1 MRCLLLRQYIDD
13 PANRTHVS
21 EIGRS
26 RKYNRR
32 HTSGQV
38 LNSMDKQTLMLRK
51 GMFILAAALTV
62 SGCTYQTVAVNAV
75 PPGDE
80 IETERF
86 RNLSVDYSV
95 EIDEQFATIESRR
108 IGGLCGAH
116 NFPLSVEPALTQTI
130 DSVLEHSFANP
141 RRHDSPQ
148 ATASSDDSLVIQFK
162 LDSLESTLGYSSG
175 VWTGSAHADVAMN
188 ISYAIFAA
196 DGTEISRST
205 VSGDGSTIRGG
216 GCSQGSVALADSATQ
231 AIEEAVQTFVYK
243 ALNSPAL
250 DSLIP
255 VDAALATNSADEM

>member
-148 ATASSDDSLVIQFK
+148 ATASSDDSL
-162 LDSLESTLGYSSG
+162 ESTLGYSSG

>member
-1 MRCLLLRQYIDD
+1 
-13 PANRTHVS
+13 
-21 EIGRS
+21 
-26 RKYNRR
+26 
-32 HTSGQV
+32 
-38 LNSMDKQTLMLRK
+38 MDKRTLMLRK
-51 GMFILAAALTV
+51 GTFILATALTV
-62 SGCTYQTVAVNAV
+62 SGCTYQAVAVNAV

-80 IETERF
+80 IETDRF

-95 EIDEQFATIESRR
+95 EIDEQFATILSRR

-116 NFPLSVEPALTQTI
+116 SFPLSVEPALTQTI
-130 DSVLEHSFANP
+130 DSVLEQSFADP
-141 RRHDSPQ
+141 RRHD
-148 ATASSDDSLVIQFK
+148 
-162 LDSLESTLGYSSG
+162 STLGYSSG
-175 VWTGSAHADVAMN
+175 VWTGSAHADVTMN
-188 ISYAIFAA
+188 ISYAIFSA
-196 DGTEISRST
+196 DGTEIIRST